1 MLQMT
6 ASRVGQDFTQILQQA
21 LPTAS
26 DAPTV
31 KFLLLEP
38 ARAAIAL
45 QVMIVLPERN
55 LVTQERIAMVAQMVA
70 SHVQRVTDV
79 LEEPTHSN
87 ASQALINLKYL
98 VPIVLIVKLEN
109 IKMNLAKVR
118 VRIVHRDIFA
128 PSVP

>member
-6 ASRVGQDFTQILQQA
+6 ASRVGQDFTQTLQQA

-26 DAPTV
+26 YAPTV

-70 SHVQRVTDV
+70 R
-79 LEEPTHSN
+79 
-87 ASQALINLKYL
+87 
-98 VPIVLIVKLEN
+98 
-109 IKMNLAKVR
+109 
-118 VRIVHRDIFA
+118 
-128 PSVP
+128 